1 MEEYRKTMCVFFR
14 NRVVTRCCLNN
25 TKIDI
30 RVLFLALSYVRL
42 FFKYILTPMR
52 KVSVIKIVESY
63 SI

>member
-42 FFKYILTPMR
+42 FYILTPMR
-52 KVSVIKIVESY
+52 KVSVIKILESY